1 MIRTVIRTAL
11 VASLAAG
18 GVIAMTAI
26 PASAA
31 KITIVAGTGSSAS
44 CNLAATAKLA
54 PALKNDWAASPSDSV
69 PAVAAL
75 PNTQFG
81 SPGPV
86 STSAKGSGTCTG
98 TATDGTNTT
107 TLTGVKKLTIA
118 VDPAH
123 PGSSAEAT
131 CANLLG
137 GSTAEFDT
145 TIEWTSTS
153 DSVANTTVT
162 DSVIGTSLS
171 PIGFTFTGGTVTGS
185 FAGGSVSSLGAVP
198 SSLIAEV
205 TQGQETG
212 AQAEADSYTSLGCEP
227 TLKVKTNAHGTTASL
242 KGPKGLKEIVIS
254 SDSGSTLTATP

>member
-1 MIRTVIRTAL
+1 MLKSVIRTAL

-18 GVIAMTAI
+18 GVIAITAI

-44 CNLAATAKLA
+44 CDLAATAKLS
-54 PALKNDWAASPSDSV
+54 PALKNDWTASPGDSV

-75 PNTQFG
+75 PNTPFA

-86 STSAKGSGTCTG
+86 VTSAKGTGTCTG
-98 TATDGTNTT
+98 TATDGTNSTT
-107 TLTGVKKLTIA
+107 ITGVKKLTIS

-131 CANLLG
+131 CANLLA

-145 TIEWTSTS
+145 TIEWSSTS
-153 DSVANTTVT
+153 DSVANTVVT
-162 DSVIGTSLS
+162 DSVIGTSYS

-185 FAGGSVSSLGAVP
+185 FAGGSVSSLGVVP
-198 SSLIAEV
+198 PSLVAEV
-205 TQGQETG
+205 TQPQETG
-212 AQAEADSYTSLGCEP
+212 AQAEANSYTSLGCEP
-227 TLKVKTNAHGTTASL
+227 TLKVKTNSHGTTATL

-254 SDSGSTLTATP
+254 SGSGSTLTAAP